1 MLLVAI
7 LASAGTYIATR
18 IVTGSLEER
27 FENQLAEAGRVAS
40 DSVVRRERQHLEV
53 VRGISFTEGVA
64 TATEAGR
71 ESDLNRLVEPL
82 VANNQA
88 ELVEVLDA
96 HGERVFGIR
105 LANRQSL
112 EYEPLDDAE
121 DRASWSLVAS
131 VLEGREDSLGDKFA
145 QIVQTR
151 YGYALYT
158 AGPIFDGDEL
168 VGVVL
173 VGSLVDSFLPIA
185 KGEALADIT
194 FYDFDGVP
202 LATTFAT
209 LADEEEADFTPDPAV
224 FAEFNDRSA
233 LRESKTL
240 FGRDF
245 DLLYGELI
253 IRDQAVGIYSVAL
266 PSSFIL
272 SAGGTTRWQ
281 MGVLFALAM
290 SAVLFA
296 GWAVAR
302 SITKPLLKLVG
313 TARVVTSGDLTAR
326 SGVRTSDEI
335 GTLASAFDTMTERL

>member
-1 MLLVAI
+1 MFLVAYSPAENRDHLLSAQGQTVGGLHGPSKMDDNSMVWETCESLYRGSAGGCFILPGHIRWKIIAPYVVLVAI
-7 LASAGTYIATR
+7 LAGAETYLATR

-27 FENQLAEAGRVAS
+27 FENQLAEAARVTS

-64 TATEAGR
+64 TATNAGR
-71 ESDLNRLVEPL
+71 ESVLKRLVEPL
-82 VANNQA
+82 AANNQA
-88 ELVEVLDA
+88 ELVEVLDGQ
-96 HGERVFGIR
+96 GERVFGIL
-105 LANRQSL
+105 LANRQSF
-112 EYEPLDDAE
+112 EYEPLGDAE
-121 DRASWSLVAS
+121 DRASWPLVAS
-131 VLEGREDSLGDKFA
+131 VLEGQKDSLGDKFA

-173 VGSLVDSFLPIA
+173 VGSLVDSFLPVA

-194 FYDFDGVP
+194 FYDFDGAP

-209 LADEEEADFTPDPAV
+209 PADEEEADFTPDPAV
-224 FAEFNDRSA
+224 IAGFDDPSA

-253 IRDQAVGIYSVAL
+253 IRDQSVGIYSVAM
-266 PSSFIL
+266 PSSFI
-272 SAGGTTRWQ
+272 
-281 MGVLFALAM
+281 
-290 SAVLFA
+290 
-296 GWAVAR
+296 
-302 SITKPLLKLVG
+302 
-313 TARVVTSGDLTAR
+313 
-326 SGVRTSDEI
+326 
-335 GTLASAFDTMTERL
+335 